1 MHESI
6 VRALLRMS
14 EEAFLLGILAFFGAS
29 LAGLAAHLRSGKE
42 LGWRAVTAAVLNSGL
57 VGLIIF
63 LIGFRV
69 FHDDLA
75 YLIGMSL
82 LSGIG
87 GATLLDFA
95 LQLVKRGLGIRISID
110 QPQQRKE

>member
-6 VRALLRMS
+6 TRALLKLS
-14 EEAFLLGILAFFGAS
+14 DESFLLGLLAFFGAS
-29 LAGLAAHLRSGKE
+29 LSGLAAQLRSGGS
-42 LGWRAVTAAVLNSGL
+42 LSARSVAAAILNSGL

-63 LIGFRV
+63 LVGYRV
-69 FHDDLA
+69 FHDDMP
-75 YLIGMSL
+75 YLIGMAM

-87 GATLLDFA
+87 GATLMDFA

-110 QPQQRKE
+110 QPKKE

>member
-1 MHESI
+1 MHDSI
-6 VRALLRMS
+6 ARALLRLS
-14 EEAFLLGILAFFGAS
+14 EEAFLLGILAFLGAS
-29 LAGLAAHLRSGKE
+29 LAGLAAHLRSGKD
-42 LGWRAVTAAVLNSGL
+42 LGWRAVIAALLNSGL

-63 LIGFRV
+63 LIGYRMFN
-69 FHDDLA
+69 DNIP

-110 QPQQRKE
+110 QSQQKKE